1 MKMQLFL
8 DKDVRPLQVWDY
20 LINIFQWISI
30 EQPCFI
36 QIMRPEK
43 LLHFQVF
50 HWNVFQCFK
59 VNFWRLWSWLLWNG
73 KTLQKLDFLFFL
85 WSITGYYV
93 FISSDWWQHWPWI
106 FPEGTFLRKYFWSI
120 FLTLNIPRWD
130 IFEEIFFIDIFD
142 TEYSQRGHFEE
153 SVAILLLLG
162 DVVRWWMYF
171 WEKRNARQAECTH
184 SRSPGSSL
192 SGKIRKRRGMNVFSR
207 RLSEWVAVVCRKLE
221 F

>member
-1 MKMQLFL
+1 MYF
-8 DKDVRPLQVWDY
+8 
-20 LINIFQWISI
+20 
-30 EQPCFI
+30 
-36 QIMRPEK
+36 
-43 LLHFQVF
+43 
-50 HWNVFQCFK
+50 NVSK
-59 VNFWRLWSWLLWNG
+59 SNFWRLWSWLLWNG
-73 KTLQKLDFLFFL
+73 KTLQKLDLLFFL
-85 WSITGYYV
+85 WSITGSYV

-106 FPEGTFLRKYFWSI
+106 FPEGTFLRKYFWPIS
-120 FLTLNIPRWD
+120 LTLNIPREN
-130 IFEEIFFIDIFD
+130 I
-142 TEYSQRGHFEE
+142 FEE

-184 SRSPGSSL
+184 SRSPGSSV